1 MFNERSI
8 VKLKTKSFTDED
20 GSDSDQEVLK
30 PVKSLWKICMN
41 ADLNITWNEKVY
53 NVQKH
58 LKSLE
63 SRHFSI
69 ETPKRFLPT
78 KVLWNPEP
86 KKVLI

>member
-41 ADLNITWNEKVY
+41 ADLKITWNEKVY
-53 NVQKH
+53 NV
-58 LKSLE
+58 
-63 SRHFSI
+63 
-69 ETPKRFLPT
+69 
-78 KVLWNPEP
+78 
-86 KKVLI
+86 